1 MRIGLVGLE
10 KSGKTTIFNALT
22 GSDAQTNAYAAT
34 RPEPNVAV
42 VPVADPRVE
51 RLVSMY
57 NPKKTTYASIE
68 CMDFVGFTA
77 GEDKKQVFSPS
88 ELALVKNAD
97 ALALVL
103 RNFSH
108 ETIDGLLGPADPL
121 REKDT
126 IMTELILSDF
136 ILAESRLERID
147 HFMKRGA
154 ATPDMEIEKKTLIKV
169 CEGLSSDRPITSLG
183 LSPEELRPLRGF
195 RFLTEKPVMLILNSD
210 ENNFSRNGGLVNAL
224 NNGMRMVEFA
234 GLFEMELGKLAHDEA
249 KEFMEDMKIEAS
261 AKERLT
267 MLAYDVLGYI
277 TFFTVGPDEVKAWTV
292 KKGDTAVDAAGT
304 IHSDLAR
311 GFIRAECFSYEDL
324 MDLGSEKAL
333 RDKGLLRLEGKTYLV
348 KDGDIMSIRFNA

>member
-1 MRIGLVGLE
+1 MRIGLIGLE

-22 GSDAQTNAYAAT
+22 GSDARTNAYAAT
-34 RPEPNVAV
+34 RPEPNIAV
-42 VPVADPRVE
+42 VPVADARVE

-57 NPKKTTYASIE
+57 NPKKTTYAVIE
-68 CMDFVGFTA
+68 CMDFVGFAA
-77 GEDKKQVFSPS
+77 GEDKKQIFSPS
-88 ELALVKNAD
+88 ELSLVKNAD

-108 ETIDGLLGPADPL
+108 ETIDSLLGPSDPL
-121 REKDT
+121 RDKET
-126 IMTELILSDF
+126 VMTELILSDL

-154 ATPDMEIEKKTLIKV
+154 ATPDMEAEKKTLVKV
-169 CEGLSSDRPITSLG
+169 CEGLGNNRPISSLG
-183 LSPEELRPLRGF
+183 LSPEELKPLRGF
-195 RFLTEKPVMLILNSD
+195 RFLTEKPMMVILNSD
-210 ENNFSRNGGLVNAL
+210 ENNFSKSSAFADALEGGLA
-224 NNGMRMVEFA
+224 MVEFA
-234 GLFEMELGKLAHDEA
+234 GLFEMELGKLAEDEA

-277 TFFTVGPDEVKAWTV
+277 TFFTVGPDEVKAWTI
-292 KKGDTAVDAAGT
+292 KKGDTAVDAAGA

-324 MDLGSEKAL
+324 IGLGSEKAL

>member
-1 MRIGLVGLE
+1 MRIGLIGLE

-22 GSDAQTNAYAAT
+22 GSDARTNAYAAT
-34 RPEPNVAV
+34 RPEPNIAV

-57 NPKKTTYASIE
+57 NPKKTTYAVIE
-68 CMDFVGFTA
+68 CMDFVGFAA
-77 GEDKKQVFSPS
+77 GEDKKQIFSPS
-88 ELALVKNAD
+88 ELSLVKNAD

-108 ETIDGLLGPADPL
+108 ETIDSLLGPSDPL
-121 REKDT
+121 RDKET
-126 IMTELILSDF
+126 VMTELILSDL

-154 ATPDMEIEKKTLIKV
+154 ATPDMEAEKKTLVKV
-169 CEGLSSDRPITSLG
+169 CEGLGNNRPISSLG
-183 LSPEELRPLRGF
+183 LSPEELKPLRGF
-195 RFLTEKPVMLILNSD
+195 RFLTEKPMMVILNSD
-210 ENNFSRNGGLVNAL
+210 ENNFSKSSAFADALEGGLA
-224 NNGMRMVEFA
+224 MVEFA
-234 GLFEMELGKLAHDEA
+234 GLFEMELGKLAEDEA

-277 TFFTVGPDEVKAWTV
+277 TFFTVGPDEVKAWTI
-292 KKGDTAVDAAGT
+292 KKGDTAVDAAGA

-324 MDLGSEKAL
+324 IGLGSEKAL